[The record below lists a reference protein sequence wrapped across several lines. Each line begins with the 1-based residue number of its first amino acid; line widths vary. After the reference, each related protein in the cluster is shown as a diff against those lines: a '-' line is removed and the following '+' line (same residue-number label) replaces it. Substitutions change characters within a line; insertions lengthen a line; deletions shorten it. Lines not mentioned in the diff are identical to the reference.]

1 MVSDAYVEL
10 RGLRFHYREWG
21 NKGQSVVLLHGLA
34 SSSHIWDLTAPL
46 LTKEYRVL
54 ALDQRGHGKS
64 DKPDDGYDFA
74 TMVADVQAFCR
85 YSGLERPVVIGHSWG
100 ASVALE
106 YAVANPDNVL
116 GLVMVDGGFLEMSS
130 RMTWEEAETRLA
142 PPQLDDMPLS
152 DFLAMAQTWGGISDI
167 WSPEVEHI
175 VLANFELNKDQTIR
189 PRLRRGN
196 HMKIVRA
203 LWEQRTSDLFQ
214 RLRRPA
220 LLTPARRQSADEGEQ
235 RFLSMKLETVKRL
248 QQELDSSV
256 EVRWMEDSI
265 HDVPVQRPQL
275 LANTINGFIAGL
287 KP

>member
-21 NKGQSVVLLHGLA
+21 NKGQPVVLLHGLA

-85 YSGLERPVVIGHSWG
+85 YNRLERPVVIGHSWG

-106 YAVANPDNVL
+106 YAVANAGEVL
-116 GLVMVDGGFLEMSS
+116 GLVMVDGGFMEMSS

-142 PPQLDDMPLS
+142 PPQLDDLPLS
-152 DFLAMAQTWGGISDI
+152 DFLTMAQTWGGISDI

-175 VLANFELNKDQTIR
+175 VLANFEISKDQTIR

-203 LWEQRTSDLFQ
+203 LWEQQTSDLFQ
-214 RLRRPA
+214 RLRCPA
-220 LLTPARRQSADEGEQ
+220 LLAPARRQSEDEGEQ
-235 RFLSMKLETVKRL
+235 RFLSVKLEAVKRL
-248 QQELDSSV
+248 QQELDSKV

-265 HDVPVQRPQL
+265 HDVPVQRPQV
-275 LANTINGFIAGL
+275 LASTINGFIAGL